1 MKVFVTGGAGYIG
14 SHVLIELL
22 ASGHQPIVLDNYVNS
37 SPESLKRV
45 AQITG
50 QEIPLVNVDC
60 TDKAALAQ
68 IFDEYQPEAVIHL
81 AGLKAVG
88 ESVEKPL
95 YYYRNNLDST
105 LALLELM
112 QERNIKK
119 LVFSSSATVY
129 GDPSELPLK
138 ETSVVGQGIT
148 NPYGQTKFMIER
160 ICNDVAVSDPA
171 WSIIALRYFNP
182 IGAHESGLIGEDPNG
197 IPANILPYISQV
209 AIGKREKLRVF
220 GNDYDTVDG
229 TGVRD
234 YLHVVD
240 LAKGH
245 VAALENLKP
254 ADHLEAYNLSSGTGT
269 SVLELAKAFEHASG
283 KPIPYEVVDRRPGDI
298 ASCYADASKAERDLG
313 WKTTKTIDDACADA
327 WRWQSQNPNG
337 YAA

>member
-22 ASGHQPIVLDNYVNS
+22 ASGHQPVVLDNYVNS

-50 QEIPLVNVDC
+50 QEIPFVEVDC
-60 TDKAALAQ
+60 TNKDALAKA
-68 IFDEYQPEAVIHL
+68 FDEHQPEAVIHL

-88 ESVEKPL
+88 ESIEKPL
-95 YYYRNNLDST
+95 WYYRNNLDST
-105 LALLELM
+105 LALLEIM
-112 QERNIKK
+112 QDRGIKK
-119 LVFSSSATVY
+119 FVFSSSATVY

-160 ICNDVAVSDPA
+160 ICNDVAVSDPEWA
-171 WSIIALRYFNP
+171 IIALRYFNP

-197 IPANILPYISQV
+197 IPANILPFISQV
-209 AIGKREKLRVF
+209 AVGKREKLRVF
-220 GNDYDTVDG
+220 GNDYDTPDG
-229 TGVRD
+229 TAIRD
-234 YLHVVD
+234 YIHITD

-245 VAALENLKP
+245 VAALNGLKP
-254 ADHLEAYNLSSGTGT
+254 GPAMATYNLSTGKGT
-269 SVLELAKAFEHASG
+269 SVLELVAAFEKASG
-283 KPIPYEVVDRRPGDI
+283 QPVPYEIAERRPGDI
-298 ASCYADASKAERDLG
+298 AACYADASKAERELG
-313 WKTTKTIDDACADA
+313 WRAEKTVEEGCADA